1 MVDST
6 VPLPAD
12 NDGKEVKCLN
22 WWTQVSSRYPTIF
35 KLITVVLSIFHG
47 SQIEITFSKIDH
59 VLDDKSGNMDVQTL
73 DSTETVKY
81 WLSVN
86 QL

>member
-22 WWTQVSSRYPTIF
+22 WWIQVSSRYPTIF

-47 SQIEITFSKIDH
+47 SQIEITFNKIDG
-59 VLDDKSGNMDVQTL
+59 KSGNMDVQTL

-81 WLSVN
+81 WLCVN